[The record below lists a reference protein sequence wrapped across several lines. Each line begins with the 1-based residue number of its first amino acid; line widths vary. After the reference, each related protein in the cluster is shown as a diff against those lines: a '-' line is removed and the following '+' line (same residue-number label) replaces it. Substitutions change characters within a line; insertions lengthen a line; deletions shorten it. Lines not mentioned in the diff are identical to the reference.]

1 MPAQK
6 WSRNTLQQALWSR
19 IEEHGDFPALAESV
33 RYIVSV
39 MEDDQA
45 PIEKLEAAVVSDVPL
60 AHQVIRRVNSV
71 SYAAYGRKI
80 TSIARAIMILGCQTI
95 GYLALDI
102 KLVESFAQ
110 TSGMSAA
117 LTRELL
123 RAELA
128 STIAHGI
135 ALSSKA
141 KEGGKAA
148 LCALLQHTGRLL
160 VACYFPEEWAVLE
173 NVPEARMESECLA
186 VLGVSLETLG
196 LDAARRWGFPEQLL
210 EGMRIHAPRPLP
222 EKISSEQR
230 VGAITAFSSRI
241 SAALLT
247 QAPADESKALIA
259 QYAGPLGLAPE
270 AMEALVAESFARMVN
285 SKYSSRALET
295 MLEAPDR
302 AEAAAQARV
311 AECGRN
317 GIDRMTAL
325 PPGASITEVFQVALQ
340 ALTEGLEVTA
350 AVAFIRN
357 TQAGCIEAK
366 LCFGERPLC
375 DLSGLR
381 CGGGAEL
388 DIFQLSMSKAL
399 GMFIQDLGDVNISRK
414 IPVWHRQAYPQ
425 ATASFLL
432 PVLVHGKAAAL
443 LYGVWSGT
451 GPARGMTDASI
462 TALSAFAEVLGQRIE
477 QVALAGGG

>member
-6 WSRNTLQQALWSR
+6 WNKNALQQALWSR

-39 MEDDQA
+39 MDDDQA

-71 SYAAYGRKI
+71 SYAAYGKKI

-110 TSGMSAA
+110 TSRMSAA

-128 STIAHGI
+128 STIARGI
-135 ALSSKA
+135 ALSSKT
-141 KEGGKAA
+141 KDGEKAA
-148 LCALLQHTGRLL
+148 LCALLRHTGRLL

-173 NVPEARMESECLA
+173 NVPEAGLESECLA

-196 LDAARRWGFPEQLL
+196 LDAARRWGFPDQLL
-210 EGMRIHAPRPLP
+210 DGMRIEAARALP
-222 EKISSEQR
+222 EKMISGQR
-230 VGAITAFSSRI
+230 VGAITAFSTRI
-241 SAALLT
+241 SAALVT
-247 QAPADESKALIA
+247 NAPPDESRAIIA
-259 QYAGPLGLAPE
+259 QYAAPLGLSPE

-285 SKYSSRALET
+285 TKYSNRTLEA
-295 MLEAPDR
+295 MLEASNGP
-302 AEAAAQARV
+302 AAAVQTLI

-325 PPGASITEVFQVALQ
+325 PPGTSVTDVFRVALQ
-340 ALTEGLEVTA
+340 ALTDGLEVTA

-357 TQAGCIEAK
+357 YQAGCMEAK
-366 LCFGERPLC
+366 LCVGERPQC
-375 DLSGLR
+375 DLAGLR
-381 CGGGAEL
+381 CGGGA
-388 DIFQLSMSKAL
+388 DQDVFQLSMARAL
-399 GMFIQDLGDVNISRK
+399 GMFIQDLDDVNISRK
-414 IPVWHRQAYPQ
+414 IPVWHRDAYPQ
-425 ATASFLL
+425 ATAFFLL

-443 LYGVWSGT
+443 LYGVWNRT
-451 GPARGMTDASI
+451 GPARGMTDASLA
-462 TALSAFAEVLGQRIE
+462 ALNAFAQVLGQRIE
-477 QVALAGGG
+477 QAARAGG